1 MASGCSLRRVNIDLS
16 KGERYR
22 VHDCE
27 RDLCLTHLPHCHA
40 VPSEVFESELE
51 RANAQIIIENHTL
64 MQENKQLSALLK
76 EYEETMETVMTK
88 FRNHA
93 VRPNN
98 LAFCDRYLTFHP
110 SLRRNNM
117 NSR

>member
-1 MASGCSLRRVNIDLS
+1 MP
-16 KGERYR
+16 
-22 VHDCE
+22 
-27 RDLCLTHLPHCHA
+27 T
-40 VPSEVFESELE
+40 EVFESELE

-76 EYEETMETVMTK
+76 EYEETMDTVMTK

-98 LAFCDRYLTFHP
+98 LVLCDRYLTSHP
-110 SLRRNNM
+110 SSRRNNM
-117 NSR
+117 NSQ